1 MVGVVYYK
9 TFKLSDVSSEEPVKY
24 HLEEGLRD
32 NFKNPKIFKV
42 EEGLFGNTYTA
53 DLVLDT
59 SVFLDLDEGETV
71 EEYEEEIEEYA
82 NYVDIYYK
90 VTLPKKA
97 VSHNA
102 DLVDGK
108 TYTWNVEYG
117 SSKDINY
124 VFKTTSP
131 WVYAI
136 IIIVAIAIIA
146 VAVLAIMKF
155 IKNKK
160 SNIQIPIQPATE
172 PLAVDSANESNPGYM
187 MPIAVEPKIE
197 RMVSE
202 EETVVPEEKIAVED
216 ENIAQQETIE
226 SEAMVETENPE
237 ELANQNS
244 VSYDFGSALL
254 KGLISSTNL
263 YNRGMKLGPELRVLK
278 NATMPAALLEMG
290 FISNSSDAALLS
302 QSPELFA
309 QGIYNGI
316 LDYFDLPSNETPKN

>member
-1 MVGVVYYK
+1 MKRFIKTFSIVLMVLFLFGCAKQEIHMDITNTEVTIEITDAMNSSLMTEEDIAEKKKEYEALGYKVKDYSGEDGMVGVVYYK

-237 ELANQNS
+237 EQ
-244 VSYDFGSALL
+244 D
-254 KGLISSTNL
+254 K
-263 YNRGMKLGPELRVLK
+263 
-278 NATMPAALLEMG
+278 
-290 FISNSSDAALLS
+290 
-302 QSPELFA
+302 Q
-309 QGIYNGI
+309 
-316 LDYFDLPSNETPKN
+316 